1 MNKKTGEVKWSYNI
15 RKDGDQNNFHG
26 DPLITDEL
34 VITSTDGGSR
44 PTGIGSVY
52 AFEKLTG
59 KVRWRFDGGR
69 GVPTGI
75 LRLGK
80 RIYFV
85 TFDDELISLDLE
97 TGRRIWS
104 FGRRNA
110 NNQYFITITPVGK
123 AEVVFFGAL
132 SGKAYAVHS
141 ETGKAL
147 WERDLGSRIS
157 SLVLSNDSL
166 YAGTAGK
173 RIYHLNGKTGEV
185 MKEFVAS
192 GELYW
197 QLVLSRDSLITHIEE
212 KTLVCLPKSLDTPQ
226 WTQHST
232 TPWSSSRPY
241 VWQGL
246 AVVGT
251 EDGRVDALQLA
262 DGKLQWTQKFTGPI
276 GGIGG
281 ERDVLYIGTRRGRLY
296 AFQIKSSE
304 RRKSK

>member
-1 MNKKTGEVKWSYNI
+1 MDKKTGQVKWTYNV
-15 RKDGDQNNFHG
+15 RNDGDQNNFHG

-34 VITSTDGGSR
+34 VVTSTDGGSR
-44 PTGIGSVY
+44 PTGIGGVY

-85 TFDDELISLDLE
+85 TLNDELLSIDLA

-104 FGRRNA
+104 FGGRIIND
-110 NNQYFITITPVGK
+110 QSFINITPVGNAK
-123 AEVVFFGAL
+123 VVFFGAMN
-132 SGKAYAVHS
+132 GKVYALDS
-141 ETGKAL
+141 ENGRAI

-157 SLVLSNDSL
+157 SLVLSTNSL
-166 YAGTAGK
+166 YAGTASK

-185 MKEFVAS
+185 TREFVAS
-192 GELYW
+192 AELYW
-197 QLVLSRDSLITHIEE
+197 QFVLSRDSLITHLGE
-212 KTLVCLPKSLDTPQ
+212 KTLACLPKSLDKPQ
-226 WTQHST
+226 WTHDST

-241 VWQGL
+241 VWKEL
-246 AVVGT
+246 TIVGT

-262 DGKLQWTQKFTGPI
+262 DGKLQWTYKFTGPI

-281 ERDVLYIGTRRGRLY
+281 DQEVLYIGTRRGRLY
-296 AFQIKSSE
+296 AFKPQ
-304 RRKSK
+304 

>member
-1 MNKKTGEVKWSYNI
+1 LDKKTGQVKWTYNV
-15 RKDGDQNNFHG
+15 RNDGDQNNFHG
-26 DPLITDEL
+26 DPLITDDL

-44 PTGIGSVY
+44 PTGIGGVY

-85 TFDDELISLDLE
+85 TLNDELLSIDLE

-104 FGRRNA
+104 FGGRIIND
-110 NNQYFITITPVGK
+110 QSFINITPVGRPK
-123 AEVVFFGAL
+123 VVFFGAL
-132 SGKAYAVHS
+132 NGKVYALDS
-141 ETGKAL
+141 ETGKAV

-157 SLVLSNDSL
+157 SLVLSTNSL
-166 YAGTAGK
+166 YAGTASK
-173 RIYHLNGKTGEV
+173 RIYHLKGKTGEV
-185 MKEFVAS
+185 MREFVAS
-192 GELYW
+192 AELYW
-197 QLVLSRDSLITHIEE
+197 QFVLSRDSLIAHLGE
-212 KTLVCLPKSLDTPQ
+212 KTLACLPKSLDKPQ
-226 WTQHST
+226 WTQDST

-241 VWQGL
+241 VWKEL
-246 AVVGT
+246 TIVGT

-262 DGKLQWTQKFTGPI
+262 DGKLKWTYKFTGPI

-281 ERDVLYIGTRRGRLY
+281 DQDVLYIGTRRGRLY
-296 AFQIKSSE
+296 AFKPQ
-304 RRKSK
+304 